1 MHATQRQRRPPLLR
15 ARAPARS
22 ARLDDVIGHVTTN
35 YFRPT
40 AVIDV
45 RKACAQNQPIYIRTA
60 GPRRNR
66 RHTREPNTYGI
77 FPIFRALLRPRLPG
91 SQ

>member
-45 RKACAQNQPIYIRTA
+45 RKACAQNQPINIRTA
-60 GPRRNR
+60 GTQTEQAAYARAEHI
-66 RHTREPNTYGI
+66 RHISY
-77 FPIFRALLRPRLPG
+77 FPGTVTA
-91 SQ
+91 